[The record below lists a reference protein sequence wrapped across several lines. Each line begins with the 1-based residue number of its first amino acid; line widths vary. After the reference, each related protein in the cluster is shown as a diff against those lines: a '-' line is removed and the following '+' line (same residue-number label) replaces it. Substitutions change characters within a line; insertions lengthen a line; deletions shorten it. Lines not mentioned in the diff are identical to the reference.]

1 MLLVL
6 GLDGA
11 DWAILDPWLTTGRLP
26 HLAALRQR
34 GLWGPLRSTIRP
46 ESSIAWTTFATGVDA
61 GRHGV
66 YSFSAQRPDSYETTL
81 VTSASPRHPTFWQRA
96 SAAGRRLALLNV
108 PITYPPQPLPG
119 GVNIAGMLAPGI
131 RSSFVW
137 PPDLRKHL
145 LTAVPD
151 YTINIDR
158 SGLSLQRFIQKTAHS
173 IQSRARAATWLL
185 TQQTWDAFIAV
196 FTETDRL
203 QHYTL
208 HLLAP
213 NHPQHDPAEAA
224 ALLPLLLNA
233 YQTLDQAVGELIA
246 AAGPEATVILLS
258 DHGFAPCARTFHPN
272 TWLAQQGLLVYAP
285 APAPRPDLW
294 RRLRGHAALR
304 QIKNRIPLLRDW
316 KRPPSP
322 GAPLTAIDW
331 PRTAAVFSPAGG
343 IRFNI
348 RGREP
353 QGILSLD
360 AADALAA
367 DLIPALLAL
376 TDPATSAHPITAV
389 HRRSDLYH
397 GPHVELAPDLILEPR
412 RSDPNP
418 ALNTLLAYDI
428 TAQPFTP
435 SGDITGNHTLDGIF
449 LAAGPDIPSGDLNG
463 ARLIDL
469 APTLLHSL
477 GLPVP
482 NDSDGRVLP
491 LWSLPRP
498 VIWAEERSGPESSSE
513 PRTTFA
519 ADEQSAIE
527 AHLRALGYL

>member
-34 GLWGPLRSTIRP
+34 SLWGSLRSTIRP
-46 ESSIAWTTFATGVDA
+46 ESSIAWATFATGVDA
-61 GRHGV
+61 GRHGI

-81 VTSASPRHPTFWQRA
+81 VASASLRHPTFWQRA
-96 SAAGRRLALLNV
+96 SAAGRRLALLNI
-108 PITYPPQPLPG
+108 PMTYPPQPLPG

-131 RSSFVW
+131 HSPFVW
-137 PPDLRKHL
+137 PSEWRQRL
-145 LTAVPD
+145 LAAIPD
-151 YTINIDR
+151 YTLNLDPT
-158 SGLSLQRFIQKTAHS
+158 GLSLRRFLQETTRSLHA
-173 IQSRARAATWLL
+173 RARAAAWLL
-185 TQQTWDAFIAV
+185 AQQTWDAFIAV

-213 NHPQHDPAEAA
+213 HHPRHDPAEAA
-224 ALLPLLLNA
+224 ALLPLLLGA
-233 YQTLDQAVGELIA
+233 YQTLDQAVGDLIA
-246 AAGPEATVILLS
+246 AAGPEATIMLLS
-258 DHGFAPCARTFHPN
+258 DHGFAPCARTFYPN
-272 TWLAQQGLLVYAP
+272 AWLAQQGLLARSSSP
-285 APAPRPDLW
+285 APQPDLW
-294 RRLRGHAALR
+294 RRLRGHTTLR
-304 QIKNRIPLLRDW
+304 QIKNSIPFLRDW

-322 GAPLTAIDW
+322 NASLTTIDW
-331 PRTAAVFSPAGG
+331 SRTAAIFSPAGG

-353 QGILSLD
+353 QGILSPD

-376 TDPATSAHPITAV
+376 TDPATGAHPLAAV
-389 HRRSDLYH
+389 HPRRDLYH
-397 GPHVELAPDLILEPR
+397 GPYVELAPDLILEPR

-418 ALNTLLAYDI
+418 ALNTLLAYDFA
-428 TAQPFTP
+428 AQPFAP
-435 SGDITGNHTLDGIF
+435 SGRITGNHTLDGIF
-449 LAAGPDIPSGDLNG
+449 LAAGPDIPPGALSD

-482 NDSDGRVLP
+482 TDSDGRVLP
-491 LWSLPRP
+491 LWPSSHP
-498 VIWAEERSGPESSSE
+498 VVWADDLSGRESE
-513 PRTTFA
+513 PGPQPLFA
-519 ADEQSAIE
+519 ADEQAAVES
-527 AHLRALGYL
+527 HLRALGYL